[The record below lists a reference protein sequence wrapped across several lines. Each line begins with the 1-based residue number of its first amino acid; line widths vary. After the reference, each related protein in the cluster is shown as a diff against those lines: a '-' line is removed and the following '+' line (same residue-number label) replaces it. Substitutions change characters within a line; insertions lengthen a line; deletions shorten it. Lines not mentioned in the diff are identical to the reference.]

1 MDSFRRLS
9 TLIAIDGQDVLLKL
23 LLENS
28 VSGIGGVATVVV
40 TVANGF
46 DGDEIVLKLFFQKES
61 SNFVIGL
68 YDSYYVEIMIKFM
81 VIVLFLLCSIVKGIT
96 MVEQ

>member
-9 TLIAIDGQDVLLKL
+9 TLIAINGQDVLLKL

-28 VSGIGGVATVVV
+28 VSSIGGVATVVV

-46 DGDEIVLKLFFQKES
+46 DGDEIVLMLFFQKES
-61 SNFVIGL
+61 SNFVIDL

>member
-1 MDSFRRLS
+1 M
-9 TLIAIDGQDVLLKL
+9 IAINGQDVLLKL

-28 VSGIGGVATVVV
+28 VSSIGGVATVVV

-46 DGDEIVLKLFFQKES
+46 DGDEIVLMLFFQKES